1 MKFKSWKW
9 SEKETKRTLPKLVS
23 SQGDCM
29 HTQSYTLWGSTSRS
43 SHSEVNKHITKTWR
57 WREKT
62 VPRVAAIC
70 LKCPVSIKKKKICQK
85 IGKYEPYTRVK
96 RGGATKTSC
105 ENDQIILDLIVK
117 AFKVTIINML
127 KKLKEAMIK
136 EGKYGINV
144 ISNKEYKDNLYF

>member
-1 MKFKSWKW
+1 M
-9 SEKETKRTLPKLVS
+9 PKNRKVWTI
-23 SQGDCM
+23 
-29 HTQSYTLWGSTSRS
+29 HQS
-43 SHSEVNKHITKTWR
+43 
-57 WREKT
+57 
-62 VPRVAAIC
+62 
-70 LKCPVSIKKKKICQK
+70 KK
-85 IGKYEPYTRVK
+85 
-96 RGGATKTSC
+96 GGATKTSC